1 MAVEIGFVR
10 EQRSLWK
17 AIGNGAM
24 CRCPSCGKGKL
35 FRSYLKLNDTC
46 SECGEK
52 LSSARADD
60 FPPYIAIFIVGH
72 VLIGWMLHAEMS
84 GPVDPMLYVWTM
96 IPAAICC
103 RWSCCPR
110 SRAPSSAC
118 SGPTTCTASIRRA
131 AILRAATSDLLSGR
145 PAVPLTTGRK
155 SVGSG
160 QISTGRLAG

>member
-17 AIGNGAM
+17 AIGNGVM
-24 CRCPSCGKGKL
+24 CRCPNCGKGKL
-35 FRSYLKLNDTC
+35 FRSYLKINDSC

-72 VLIGWMLHAEMS
+72 ILVGWMLHAEMS

-96 IPAAICC
+96 IPAAIVL
-103 RWSCCPR
+103 PLIML
-110 SRAPSSAC
+110 PSIKGAVV
-118 SGPTTCTASIRRA
+118 GLQWANYMYGFDPTRGD
-131 AILRAATSDLLSGR
+131 TS
-145 PAVPLTTGRK
+145 K
-155 SVGSG
+155 SDV
-160 QISTGRLAG
+160 

>member
-17 AIGNGAM
+17 AVGNGVM
-24 CRCPSCGKGKL
+24 CRCPNCGKGKL
-35 FRSYLKLNDTC
+35 FRSYLKINDSC

-72 VLIGWMLHAEMS
+72 ILVGWMLHAEMS

-96 IPAAICC
+96 IPAAIVL
-103 RWSCCPR
+103 PLIML
-110 SRAPSSAC
+110 PSIKGAVV
-118 SGPTTCTASIRRA
+118 GLQWANYMYGFDPTRGD
-131 AILRAATSDLLSGR
+131 TS
-145 PAVPLTTGRK
+145 K
-155 SVGSG
+155 SDV
-160 QISTGRLAG
+160 

>member
-17 AIGNGAM
+17 AIGNGVM
-24 CRCPSCGKGKL
+24 CRCPNCGKGKL
-35 FRSYLKLNDTC
+35 FRSYLKINDTC

-72 VLIGWMLHAEMS
+72 LLIGWMLHAEMS

-96 IPAAICC
+96 IPAAIVLPLIMLPSIKGAVVGLQWANFMYGFDPT
-103 RWSCCPR
+103 RGDTSR
-110 SRAPSSAC
+110 S
-118 SGPTTCTASIRRA
+118 
-131 AILRAATSDLLSGR
+131 D
-145 PAVPLTTGRK
+145 V
-155 SVGSG
+155 
-160 QISTGRLAG
+160 

>member
-17 AIGNGAM
+17 AIGNGVM
-24 CRCPSCGKGKL
+24 CRCPNCGKGKL
-35 FRSYLKLNDTC
+35 FRSYLKINDNC

-72 VLIGWMLHAEMS
+72 ILVGWMLHAEMS

-96 IPAAICC
+96 IPAAIVL
-103 RWSCCPR
+103 PLIML
-110 SRAPSSAC
+110 PSIKGAVV
-118 SGPTTCTASIRRA
+118 GLQWANYMYGFDPTRGD
-131 AILRAATSDLLSGR
+131 TS
-145 PAVPLTTGRK
+145 K
-155 SVGSG
+155 SDV
-160 QISTGRLAG
+160 